1 MWYGNLSFFNGQC
14 LAIHLCMR
22 LVSEAT
28 VIVVTGLSDPVIS
41 TVVLPVTEV
50 IMADTTVVTLATA
63 DTGTDMDQDRLGI

>member
-1 MWYGNLSFFNGQC
+1 
-14 LAIHLCMR
+14 MR
-22 LVSEAT
+22 LVSEAM